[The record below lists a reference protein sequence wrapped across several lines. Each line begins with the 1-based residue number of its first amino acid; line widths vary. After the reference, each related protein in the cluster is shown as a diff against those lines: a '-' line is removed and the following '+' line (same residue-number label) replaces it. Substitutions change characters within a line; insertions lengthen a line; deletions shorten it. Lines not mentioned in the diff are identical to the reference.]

1 MDEKLEL
8 VEALIRKYFPEDDEE
23 TDTGGN
29 RKIRMTQLER
39 NKNWDE
45 EISFQEV
52 QVTIQSRP

>member
-23 TDTGGN
+23 TDTGRN